1 MDMGKR
7 FKWTVEI
14 EVDEALVADGFNLT
28 DDRMMRILQL
38 HLPYTPARQ
47 LGAHVTS
54 APPDEE
60 IASVQGYASV
70 KEWADANGWAKANG
84 YRR

>member
-14 EVDEALVADGFNLT
+14 EVDEKWVADGFNLT
-28 DDRMMRILQL
+28 DDRALGMLEK
-38 HLPYTPARQ
+38 HLAYAYSRE
-47 LGAHVTS
+47 LGAKVVE

-70 KEWADANGWAKANG
+70 KEWEHANGRKRQAG
-84 YRR
+84 